1 MQTRNPGVVFEYT
14 VPKENATDTRP
25 REFTWTYM
33 DWTHCTSS
41 CGSGI
46 LKFFAKY
53 CRVVYITV
61 IQMFII
67 TTKFIFDL
75 KGTQR
80 AIVVCSEKED
90 GTVDD
95 VYCNKTHKPD
105 DLQRTCNAHLCPA
118 R

>member
-1 MQTRNPGVVFEYT
+1 
-14 VPKENATDTRP
+14 
-25 REFTWTYM
+25 M
-33 DWTHCTSS
+33 DVYGLDSLHIFLWFRY
-41 CGSGI
+41 I
-46 LKFFAKY
+46 KFFAKY
-53 CRVVYITV
+53 CRVVYINLN
-61 IQMFII
+61 FII

-80 AIVVCSEKED
+80 AIVVCSEKEE